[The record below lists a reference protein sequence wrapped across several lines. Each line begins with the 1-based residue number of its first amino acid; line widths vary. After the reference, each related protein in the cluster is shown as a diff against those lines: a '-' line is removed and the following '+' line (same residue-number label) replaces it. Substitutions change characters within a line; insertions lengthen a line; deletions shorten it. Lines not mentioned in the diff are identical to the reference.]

1 MLAALL
7 QGLPRQS
14 DDPTATTPAVTNIL
28 VVAKEGAIPDG
39 APIVTFTPSGGLIG
53 SVANVSAFAKAPPAP
68 QHAPPAFLVKSKE
81 PLRFDVPSLDDGSY
95 QLSIAHLDTYA
106 LMSGNSIHVVVWC
119 KNGSSF
125 AASPKASSPG
135 GAPPAQAAPTQSGG
149 TIYRKSI
156 PPGCA
161 WFRNF
166 GIVKSGEI
174 RVMVVAD
181 GWVRGAGVVVEITR
195 LFDLAHEST
204 VSHKGGGVGAKEMKE
219 AAAALEAA
227 DDSSWLDGL
236 PDLPGDGSPAA
247 AKDELVYD
255 GRLDFDPSVPA
266 SHFLPQNPQHFRQHF
281 PMQPPANSATLLQN
295 SAGGGNGI
303 EVAPFGVSLE
313 DRLAIIDK
321 FASGLYGTGLGTE
334 APFPPECAERGAFVH
349 LHGGVESH
357 PAVTLLDAITS
368 LPDPTPLGGEEDDE

>member
-1 MLAALL
+1 MCI
-7 QGLPRQS
+7 R
-14 DDPTATTPAVTNIL
+14 D
-28 VVAKEGAIPDG
+28 
-39 APIVTFTPSGGLIG
+39 
-53 SVANVSAFAKAPPAP
+53 
-68 QHAPPAFLVKSKE
+68 
-81 PLRFDVPSLDDGSY
+81 R
-95 QLSIAHLDTYA
+95 
-106 LMSGNSIHVVVWC
+106 
-119 KNGSSF
+119 SS
-125 AASPKASSPG
+125 SPKATSSGG
-135 GAPPAQAAPTQSGG
+135 GAAPVAATKSASSQSGG

-219 AAAALEAA
+219 AAAALEA
-227 DDSSWLDGL
+227 DDEDSSWLDGL
-236 PDLPGDGSPAA
+236 PDLPGDGSPATSA
-247 AKDELVYD
+247 KKDELVYD
-255 GRLDFDPSVPA
+255 GRPDFDPAVPA
-266 SHFLPQNPQHFRQHF
+266 AHYLPQQHFQHP
-281 PMQPPANSATLLQN
+281 PMQPPIVNSATLLQN

-303 EVAPFGVSLE
+303 EVAPVGVSLE
-313 DRLAIIDK
+313 DRLAIIDR
-321 FASGLYGTGLGTE
+321 FASGLYGTGLGVE
-334 APFPPECAERGAFVH
+334 APFPPECPERGAFIH

-368 LPDPTPLGGEEDDE
+368 LPDPTPLGGDEEDDE